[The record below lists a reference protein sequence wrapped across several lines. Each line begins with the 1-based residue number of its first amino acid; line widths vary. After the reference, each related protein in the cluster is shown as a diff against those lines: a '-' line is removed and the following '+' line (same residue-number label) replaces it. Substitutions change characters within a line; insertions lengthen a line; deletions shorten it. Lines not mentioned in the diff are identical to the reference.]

1 MRLSFSYTLLITWFL
16 FSVSCLANFIATSIN
31 TQNISVSEEVNES
44 CSELFKMYLPYKKIF
59 EKDVGCVI
67 LVSEVEMVKDS
78 PISRFP
84 SFPDCIIGG
93 FTHLFVEKPIV
104 GTTKKGQQGF
114 VNQAWRD
121 GLVVGKIDMMLKNSR
136 GKKEMVLTE
145 NI

>member
-16 FSVSCLANFIATSIN
+16 FSVCCMANFIVTRIN

-44 CSELFKMYLPYKKIF
+44 CCELFKMYLPYKKIL
-59 EKDVGCVI
+59 EKDVRRVI
-67 LVSEVEMVKDS
+67 LVFEVEMVKDS
-78 PISRFP
+78 PGSRFT
-84 SFPDCIIGG
+84 SFPECIIGG

-104 GTTKKGQQGF
+104 EKNNKRHQGI

-121 GLVVGKIDMMLKNSR
+121 GLVVGEINLVLESSR